1 LAELSALIN
10 NASEA
15 SGVESFLKADGSLLV
30 RNIGA
35 DNQGNPITFGAVGA
49 ILDLTGEINPSVVV
63 EFQRTDEGVT
73 EQEVSLTLG
82 SSGSFEDLSKLG
94 FRGAVELT
102 GKMEEELIVFASGAD
117 GTKAKIS
124 ADYVEGEVDDLP
136 LFDRELELEFTSPE
150 AFEIRDRA
158 TNTVLAERSY
168 DFSGQVS
175 YQGIALSI
183 SGSPVSGDVFSISAN
198 KGGIGGTGNLAR
210 MSQLEEADIFD
221 GDQTLQQGYLS
232 LLNKAGTISKQA
244 DVARQALEVLKDQAV
259 ESRASLAGVNLDEEA
274 ASLIR
279 FQQSYQA
286 SARLVQTANEL
297 FETIVRL

>member
-1 LAELSALIN
+1 
-10 NASEA
+10 
-15 SGVESFLKADGSLLV
+15 
-30 RNIGA
+30 
-35 DNQGNPITFGAVGA
+35 
-49 ILDLTGEINPSVVV
+49 
-63 EFQRTDEGVT
+63 
-73 EQEVSLTLG
+73 
-82 SSGSFEDLSKLG
+82 
-94 FRGAVELT
+94 
-102 GKMEEELIVFASGAD
+102 
-117 GTKAKIS
+117 
-124 ADYVEGEVDDLP
+124 EGEADDLP
-136 LFDRELELEFTSPE
+136 LFDRELELKFTSPE
-150 AFEIRDRA
+150 TFEIRDKA
-158 TNTVLAERSY
+158 TDTVLAERAY
-168 DFSGQVS
+168 DFSGQIH
-175 YQGIALSI
+175 YQGIAISL

-259 ESRASLAGVNLDEEA
+259 ESRESLAGVNLDEEA

-286 SARLVQTANEL
+286 SARLVQAANEL